1 MKTFLF
7 KSKAEFI
14 QTTQVKKKKKKDII
28 QTMTTECVHCKST
41 QLSLRNQTRVYQN
54 IF

>member
-1 MKTFLF
+1 MKIFLF

-14 QTTQVKKKKKKDII
+14 QTTQVKKKKKDII

>member
-14 QTTQVKKKKKKDII
+14 QTTQVKKKKDII

>member
-14 QTTQVKKKKKKDII
+14 QTTQVKKKDII